1 MNPCHC
7 TRCKGKARAVTTIRA
22 HTKRDKAL
30 LDHVH
35 HHSESFENI
44 IVQAVSRNENTLM
57 ASGISNYLSPFQVLI
72 NDSEYSQ
79 LVETSEDIGS
89 MDVDNINSSMSY

>member
-7 TRCKGKARAVTTIRA
+7 TKCNGKARTVTTIIA

-30 LDHVH
+30 LAHVQH
-35 HHSESFENI
+35 NGSFKNI
-44 IVQAVSRNENTLM
+44 IVQGISRNENVLR

-72 NDSEYSQ
+72 NWSEYPQ
-79 LVETSEDIGS
+79 IVATSENIES
-89 MDVDNINSSMSY
+89 MDVDNSTSY